1 MSKLK
6 SYHEQIQETIDKG
19 INKVEEQYKTLVA
32 RPFSLAEKVESEAR
46 NLSVN
51 QLREKHDKA
60 VDGLYDSLRAFNK
73 KVNGYVAEVI
83 AKLEG
88 APEQESEAKPAKAV
102 AKKASATKAK
112 AEEKK
117 EALAGTA

>member
-6 SYHEQIQETIDKG
+6 TYHEQIQESIDKG
-19 INKVEEQYKTLVA
+19 INKVEEQYKSLIA

-46 NLSVN
+46 NLSVS

-60 VDGLYDSLRAFNK
+60 VDNLYESLRAFNK
-73 KVNGYVAEVI
+73 KINGYVAEVI

-88 APEQESEAKPAKAV
+88 AAEQKSEEKPAKA
-102 AKKASATKAK
+102 AAPKKAAAVKAK
-112 AEEKK
+112 AEEK

>member
-6 SYHEQIQETIDKG
+6 AYQEQIQETIDKG

-32 RPFSLAEKVESEAR
+32 RPFNLAEKVESEAR

-60 VDGLYDSLRAFNK
+60 VDNLYESLRAFNK

-88 APEQESEAKPAKAV
+88 SVEQEAEAKPAKAT
-102 AKKASATKAK
+102 AKKASGKAK
-112 AEEKK
+112 TEEKK